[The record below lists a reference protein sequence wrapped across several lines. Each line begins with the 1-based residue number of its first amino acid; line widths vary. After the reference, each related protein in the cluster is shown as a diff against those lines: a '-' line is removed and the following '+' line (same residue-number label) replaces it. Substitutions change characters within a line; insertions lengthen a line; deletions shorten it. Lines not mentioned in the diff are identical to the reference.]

1 MTDPLV
7 RLEAL
12 VAERARAGADASYT
26 ARLLSGG
33 MPLIARKLGEEA
45 IEVVVAAMAGER
57 EPLLGEVA
65 DLLYH
70 LAVLLRIAAIDV
82 ADVAAEL
89 ARREGQSG
97 LVEKAAR
104 EKAVR
109 KSD

>member
-1 MTDPLV
+1 MIDPLL

-12 VAERARAGADASYT
+12 VAERAYAGADTSYT
-26 ARLLSGG
+26 ARLLEGG

-45 IEVVVAAMAGER
+45 VELVVAAMGSDRHAT
-57 EPLLGEVA
+57 LGEVA

-70 LAVLLRIAAIDV
+70 LAVLLRATDVTV

-97 LVEKAAR
+97 LAEKASR
-104 EKAVR
+104 
-109 KSD
+109 